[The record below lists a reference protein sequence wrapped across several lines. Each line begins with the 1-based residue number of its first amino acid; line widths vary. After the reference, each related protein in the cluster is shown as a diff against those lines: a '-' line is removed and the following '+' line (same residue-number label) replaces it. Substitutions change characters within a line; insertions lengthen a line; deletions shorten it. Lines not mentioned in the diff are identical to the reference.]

1 MTALTGIPGPLLT
14 PGSPDWLQTISASKV
29 ASIMGLNPWTSR
41 FTLWHRMAGN
51 IVEPQTDEM
60 RRGHYLEP
68 AIREWFADQHPDWF
82 VDRYP
87 TTWTHADIRWATA
100 SPDGM
105 LGIGCPVE
113 DRLLEVKSSAVSD
126 EWGAAGT
133 AEIPPG
139 YRAQVQW
146 QMFVTGARTTH
157 VAVLL
162 PYLEFREY
170 VVEYDEAYAAVLLD
184 AAVEFRASLAEGRQP
199 PLDGADDTYRTVR
212 ALHPDIDDVEAEI
225 DPALADEWL
234 NAREGLA
241 AWENIEQHQR
251 SAILAAMG
259 SAHYATCNG
268 WKLGDRR
275 AKAGGFPYFQPARTL
290 PSHFEV
296 HTPREDTAA

>member
-1 MTALTGIPGPLLT
+1 MTALTGIPGPLLV
-14 PGSPDWLQTISASKV
+14 PGSPEWLQTISASKI

-68 AIREWFADQHPDWF
+68 AILAWLEDQHDLLLDDAPG
-82 VDRYP
+82 
-87 TTWTHADIRWATA
+87 TWRHREHEWATA
-100 SPDGM
+100 NPDAL
-105 LGIGCPVE
+105 LGIGDDV
-113 DRLLEVKSSAVSD
+113 RLVEVKSSAVSD
-126 EWGAAGT
+126 DWGTAGT
-133 AEIPPG
+133 DEIPPG

-170 VVEYDEAYAAVLLD
+170 VVEYDEAYAAVLFD
-184 AAVEFRASLAEGRQP
+184 AAVEFRASLTEGRQP
-199 PLDGADDTYRTVR
+199 PLDGADDTYLTVR
-212 ALHPDIDDVEAEI
+212 ALHPDIEDVDAEI
-225 DPALADEWL
+225 DPSLANEWL
-234 NAREGLA
+234 NARSCLN
-241 AWENIEQHQR
+241 AWEITEQQYR
-251 SAILAAMG
+251 ARLVNAMG
-259 SAHYATCNG
+259 NAHYATCNG

-275 AKAGGFPYFQPARTL
+275 AKSGGVPYFQPARTL
-290 PSHFEV
+290 PTYEQV